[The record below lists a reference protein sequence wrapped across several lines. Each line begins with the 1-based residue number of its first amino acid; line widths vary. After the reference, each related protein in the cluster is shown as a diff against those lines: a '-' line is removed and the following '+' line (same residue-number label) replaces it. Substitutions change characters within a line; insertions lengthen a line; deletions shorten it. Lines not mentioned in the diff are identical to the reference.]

1 MTVSAS
7 VSTASKALALALSA
21 ALLLSGCS
29 LIAKITTSEPYDASD
44 GVGAHVDDIVVQNFL
59 IITTGEGDD
68 AVLVGSVTNNG
79 TQRTAV
85 ELSQPVEG
93 GEQELIMVGPGETVR
108 LGIAPGR
115 ELIVGTAET
124 PPGSNADIKVAVRD
138 GNSETLP
145 VPVVDGTLPEYQRV
159 LDNLP
164 AG

>member
-1 MTVSAS
+1 MTVSAP
-7 VSTASKALALALSA
+7 VSAASKALALVIVS
-21 ALLLSGCS
+21 LLCLGGCS
-29 LIAKITTSEPYDASD
+29 LLADITTSRPYDPSD
-44 GVGAHVDDIVVQNFL
+44 GVGATVDDIVVQNFL
-59 IITTGEGDD
+59 IITTGEGDE

-85 ELSQPVEG
+85 ELSRAVDG
-93 GEQELIMVGPGETVR
+93 GEQELVLVGPGETVR
-108 LGIAPGR
+108 LGVAPGR

-124 PPGSNADIKVAVRD
+124 PPGSNADIKVEVRD

-164 AG
+164 AE